1 MGCGAS
7 APAPVQ
13 SGELPVVE
21 RSLAD
26 GDETNGLLPAEQEQ
40 AVREN
45 VDLASDG
52 LALESLAT
60 ATVESERQEDEDDTA
75 PKAAPD
81 APPPPVPAMHT
92 VATNPAAP
100 APSAVGRPQP
110 CPCDGAVAVKRG
122 GRLEAA
128 HLAYVLAATGG
139 KGTAREG
146 SPSVIEVYQA
156 LKGVYGRS
164 TPQGPGAPPR
174 RDDRADGSRLW
185 MTEAQ
190 VEGSTAVE
198 DYSTWNR
205 EAERARRLHK
215 LAEIREL
222 TWDLLRAASERSS
235 LNARF
240 AMAEPQPEPEPAPA
254 PEPVQPEPEPKVLC
268 ELDAEELGISQE
280 FLAQL
285 QEVFNRC
292 ASCPMTAPLLPP
304 PPPSLCHNHS
314 AVFGVNANGLSRVD
328 QNRDGSLTRIELI
341 KRLRKDEEL
350 VSLLDLPKH
359 LSDGDRSAFEAVF
372 QGCDI
377 STVP

>member
-21 RSLAD
+21 RSPADRDEAD
-26 GDETNGLLPAEQEQ
+26 GLLSAEEQ

-52 LALESLAT
+52 LAPESLVT

-75 PKAAPD
+75 PKAAP
-81 APPPPVPAMHT
+81 PPPVPATHT

-110 CPCDGAVAVKRG
+110 CPRDAAVPVKRG

-240 AMAEPQPEPEPAPA
+240 TMAEPQPEPEPAQA
-254 PEPVQPEPEPKVLC
+254 PGPEPEPNVLC

-292 ASCPMTAPLLPP
+292 ASCPMMSPPLPP
-304 PPPSLCHNHS
+304 
-314 AVFGVNANGLSRVD
+314 
-328 QNRDGSLTRIELI
+328 
-341 KRLRKDEEL
+341 
-350 VSLLDLPKH
+350 H
-359 LSDGDRSAFEAVF
+359 LSPFVS
-372 QGCDI
+372 
-377 STVP
+377 